1 MSEVIEK
8 MNNENEQNKK
18 QQMEYEEQKQ
28 ENKFN
33 SVTQSVKP
41 HNQNQQHN
49 ARREGT
55 AHINQKR

>member
-28 ENKFN
+28 ENTFN

-41 HNQNQQHN
+41 HNQN
-49 ARREGT
+49 
-55 AHINQKR
+55 

>member
-1 MSEVIEK
+1 MSKET
-8 MNNENEQNKK
+8 EQNKK
-18 QQMEYEEQKQ
+18 QQMKLEEQKE
-28 ENKFN
+28 ENTFN

>member
-1 MSEVIEK
+1 

-49 ARREGT
+49 VKQEGT
-55 AHINQKR
+55 ARINQNR